1 MLKALVLLTLL
12 NAPPDSVRYSGRLGQ
27 LDVAPPKL
35 VDVGINVDGA
45 LDEAAWG
52 EAAILAGFSQYMPVE
67 GIEASQRTE
76 VRVFYTDDAI
86 YFGIRAYDSE
96 PDLILARFG
105 ERDRISFSDD
115 FVRIILDTFDDQRQA
130 YAFTVNPLGLQDDG
144 FITEG
149 SSGGGRGGGRGGG
162 GGGGGFSG
170 GGFIFRVDS
179 NPDFIW
185 ESNGRVDS
193 DGWTAEIRIPYVSLR
208 FREVPEQTWGIQVER
223 EVKRSRFR
231 QSWAP
236 VSREISSGLA
246 QSGRLVGLRDIH
258 PRRLVE
264 FNPVATGL
272 RAGTDNTGTFL
283 RDDPEGDFGF
293 NARFG
298 LTPNMVLDGT
308 YNPDFSQ
315 VEADVSQIT
324 VNERF
329 ALFFP
334 EKRAFFL
341 EGTEIFNTPQRL
353 VYTRQILDPIGGVK
367 LTGKVGSFNVG
378 YIGALDDSPTSIL
391 GASGRA
397 GFNLLR
403 ARRDVGSG
411 STVGFLYTDRV
422 MTDGSGAF
430 NRVFSGDSR
439 LLLGG
444 RYTLTTQVAGSF
456 DRTESD
462 DAHTGL
468 KQLVSASL
476 VRSGRA
482 FQWNVN
488 FVDIHPDFRARS
500 GFITRAGDT
509 QLDGRMSFSK
519 FGRPGAALERASLSF
534 SIQNFF
540 DHDEFW
546 DASGPFEHELQ
557 TFASFSFRG
566 GRSVTFMLRNGYF
579 RFQPDRYSSYEVVED
594 DGSRSAFA
602 TPAPLRNLKGL
613 MMFPR
618 VRINNAFSL
627 NGIFMARETAIF
639 AEASR
644 GFEVQLRPDIQ
655 WNPTDRLQLSLNY
668 AYSKI
673 WRRSSESDI
682 LVRSTP
688 GLVGGA
694 TTIWTPITRTNSE
707 IYATV
712 HVSNLRA
719 QYLFSR
725 SLMVRVTGQYEL
737 DEREALKDP
746 TTGKQL
752 AVFGVPRDAGST
764 GEFQGQLLLQYEP
777 SPGTIFYIGFSRLMQ
792 GERSYRLSTMNPV
805 EEGLFIKM
813 SYLFRM

>member
-1 MLKALVLLTLL
+1 
-12 NAPPDSVRYSGRLGQ
+12 
-27 LDVAPPKL
+27 
-35 VDVGINVDGA
+35 
-45 LDEAAWG
+45 
-52 EAAILAGFSQYMPVE
+52 
-67 GIEASQRTE
+67 
-76 VRVFYTDDAI
+76 
-86 YFGIRAYDSE
+86 
-96 PDLILARFG
+96 
-105 ERDRISFSDD
+105 
-115 FVRIILDTFDDQRQA
+115 
-130 YAFTVNPLGLQDDG
+130 
-144 FITEG
+144 
-149 SSGGGRGGGRGGG
+149 
-162 GGGGGFSG
+162 
-170 GGFIFRVDS
+170 
-179 NPDFIW
+179 
-185 ESNGRVDS
+185 
-193 DGWTAEIRIPYVSLR
+193 
-208 FREVPEQTWGIQVER
+208 
-223 EVKRSRFR
+223 
-231 QSWAP
+231 
-236 VSREISSGLA
+236 
-246 QSGRLVGLRDIH
+246 
-258 PRRLVE
+258 
-264 FNPVATGL
+264 
-272 RAGTDNTGTFL
+272 
-283 RDDPEGDFGF
+283 
-293 NARFG
+293 
-298 LTPNMVLDGT
+298 
-308 YNPDFSQ
+308 
-315 VEADVSQIT
+315 
-324 VNERF
+324 
-329 ALFFP
+329 
-334 EKRAFFL
+334 
-341 EGTEIFNTPQRL
+341 
-353 VYTRQILDPIGGVK
+353 
-367 LTGKVGSFNVG
+367 VG
-378 YIGALDDSPTSIL
+378 YLGALDDSPTSIL
-391 GASGRA
+391 GASGRV

-403 ARRDVGSG
+403 ARSDVGSG

-430 NRVFSGDSR
+430 SRVLSGDSR

-468 KQLVSASL
+468 KPLVAASL

-482 FQWNVN
+482 FSWNVD

-509 QLDGRMSFSK
+509 QLDGRMSFTR
-519 FGRPGAALERASLSF
+519 FGRPGAALERVSLSF
-534 SIQNFF
+534 SMQNFF

-557 TFASFSFRG
+557 SFTSFTFRG
-566 GRSVTFMLRNGYF
+566 GRSITFMLRNGYF
-579 RFQPDRYSSYEVVED
+579 RSQPDRYTSYEVVED

-618 VRINNAFSL
+618 MRINNAFSL

-639 AEASR
+639 SEASR

-682 LVRSTP
+682 LVQGTP
-688 GLVGGA
+688 GLVGGG

-737 DEREALKDP
+737 DQREALKDP